1 MKRVLSFVLAALMV
15 VCAFTSCSTLEDGD
29 RGAIITMYLADEIYD
44 YDPILAYTDASAAKI
59 LSLVYEG
66 LTRLDEDGNWEKA
79 MMDSYKEVEPES
91 EEDGYRIQ
99 INLRDN
105 KWSDG
110 RAVQANDFVYA
121 WQRILEPTTACEAAS
136 LLYDI
141 KNAREIKMGDASVD
155 DLGVYAVETYVL
167 EIEFAEKEVDLD
179 AFFRACASVAL
190 VPLRSD
196 KIDSSDKWSKR
207 ASSMVCNGPFV
218 VRGIDVGEEMRLER
232 SSYYYRDTD
241 SNQAL
246 DKYVIPY
253 RIVVK
258 YGYGDKEAQLERY
271 ENNDIFYMGDLPLSA
286 RADYESEATISDSPV
301 THTYFFNTE
310 NELFE
315 SAEVRQALSM
325 AIDREALAELV
336 VYADAATG
344 LIPHTVFD
352 ANGKGD
358 FREEGGD
365 IIATTA
371 NLSEAQALLREAG
384 VTRGSFSI
392 TVRDTE
398 VDLAIAEYV
407 ASVWEE
413 LGFTVNVESL
423 SPEIEP
429 TEEAN
434 QSDTYR
440 DIFMEAYESGDF
452 DVIAIDYQMLSSDA
466 FSALAPFAA
475 RYSGNGVDMES
486 PDYDVI
492 PHITGYNSEDYSA
505 IIDEA
510 YAAGSDSETKTE
522 RLHAA
527 ETLLLEDMPVIPL
540 LFLKDAY
547 IYNDDVLSGIRDTY
561 WGRDFKKMKMRDY
574 MEYKESI
581 EAVDSAEQ

>member
-1 MKRVLSFVLAALMV
+1 MKRVLSFVLCVVMV
-15 VCAFTSCSTLEDGD
+15 VCTFASCSTLEEGD
-29 RGAIITMYLADEIYD
+29 RGAIVTMYLTDEIYD
-44 YDPILAYTDASAAKI
+44 YDPILAYTDAAAAKI

-66 LTRLDEDGNWEKA
+66 LTRLDKDGNWEKA
-79 MMDSYKEVEPES
+79 MMDSYKVIEPDS

-99 INLRDN
+99 INLRSN

-110 RAVQANDFVYA
+110 LAVQANDFVYA
-121 WQRILEPTTACEAAS
+121 WKRILEPTTACEAAS

-141 KNAREIKMGDASVD
+141 KNARQIKMGDASVD

-196 KIDSSDKWSKR
+196 KVDSSDRWSKR

-218 VRGIDVGEEMRLER
+218 VRGIDVGEELRLER
-232 SSYYYRDTD
+232 SSYYYRDTE

-253 RIVVK
+253 RLVVK
-258 YGYGDKEAQLERY
+258 YGYGDKEAQLEHY
-271 ENNDIFYMGDLPLSA
+271 NSDDLFYMGELPLSA
-286 RADYESEATISDSPV
+286 REDYASEATISDSPV

-310 NELFE
+310 NELF
-315 SAEVRQALSM
+315 ADARVRRALSM

-336 VYADAATG
+336 VYADPATG

-352 ANGKGD
+352 ADGKGD

-365 IIATTA
+365 ILATTA
-371 NLSEAQALLREAG
+371 DLSQAQSLLREAG

-407 ASVWEE
+407 ANVWEE
-413 LGFTVNVESL
+413 LGFTVRVESL
-423 SPEIEP
+423 APELEP

-434 QSDTYR
+434 QSDTYK
-440 DIFMEAYESGDF
+440 DLFMEAYEAGDF
-452 DVIAIDYQMLSSDA
+452 DVIALDYQMLSSDA

-475 RYSGNGVDMES
+475 QFSGNGVDMES
-486 PDYDVI
+486 PDYDVFS
-492 PHITGYNSEDYSA
+492 HITGYNSEDYSA
-505 IIDEA
+505 VIEEA
-510 YAAGSDSETKTE
+510 YAAGSDSSAKTE
-522 RLHAA
+522 KLHEA
-527 ETLLLEDMPVIPL
+527 EALLMEDMPVMPL
-540 LFLKDAY
+540 LFLQDAY
-547 IYNDDVLSGIRDTY
+547 IYKDDVLSGIKDTY
-561 WGRDFKKMKMRDY
+561 WGRDFRRMKMHDY

-581 EAVDSAEQ
+581 EAAESAEG